1 MPQTLFI
8 GADHRGFAL
17 KQLLLNSSWLPDDWE
32 LVDCGNAQYDPDDDF
47 TVYAFSVAERVAAK
61 PGSRGVLICHS
72 AVGMC
77 IAANKV
83 PGIRAGQGATV
94 EQVRE
99 DRQHN
104 DFQVLCLPSE
114 ITETHAQ
121 AMITAFLNTEFSGV
135 ERYARRVA
143 QISEYEQQHKDK

>member
-1 MPQTLFI
+1 MLFI

-17 KQLLLNSSWLPDDWE
+17 KKALLEWFHTIPDWE
-32 LVDCGNAQYDPDDDF
+32 VVDCGNTVLDPDDDF
-47 TVYAFSVAERVAAK
+47 TRFAFSVGEKVKNVAD
-61 PGSRGVLICHS
+61 SRGILICHS

-83 PGIRAGQGATV
+83 RGIRAGQATTV
-94 EQVRE
+94 AQVVE

-104 DFQVLCLPSE
+104 DFQVLCLSSE
-114 ITETHAQ
+114 VNQEESQELIL
-121 AMITAFLNTEFSGV
+121 AFLQTEFSGV

-143 QISEYEQQHKDK
+143 QISAYESKQ

>member
-1 MPQTLFI
+1 MQALFV

-17 KQLLLNSSWLPDDWE
+17 KQELLPWLQTLSGWKCIDSGNSVL
-32 LVDCGNAQYDPDDDF
+32 DPDDDF
-47 TVYAFSVAERVAAK
+47 TTFAFAVSEAVRDT
-61 PGSRGVLICHS
+61 PNSRGVLICHS

-83 PGIRAGQGATV
+83 QGVRAGQATSV
-94 EQVRE
+94 EQIIE

-114 ITETHAQ
+114 ITVDEAQ
-121 AMITAFLNTEFSGV
+121 KLILAFLQTEFSGKD
-135 ERYARRVA
+135 RYARRIA
-143 QISEYEQQHKDK
+143 QIAEYETKK